1 MSSETVLSV
10 KSLSKVYRIYRNP
23 IDRIRELYS
32 IRRRVYHDKFSALED
47 INFDVFRGETV
58 GIIGPNGS
66 GKSTLLEIVAGTLSP
81 TTGSVEKAGTVAAL
95 LELGAGFNPAFSGRD
110 NVYLNAS
117 ILGIPK
123 QQVEENF
130 ADILAFADIGEFI
143 DHPVRRIRAACMYD
157 LHSLPQ
163 SALIPIFSLLM
174 RLLQLATFGFNE
186 NVSDDFRRCRMMG
199 KRFCSYPTQSTW
211 FRLTAPE
218 QYS

>member
-32 IRRRVYHDKFSALED
+32 IRRRIYHDKFSALED

-143 DHPVRRIRAACMYD
+143 DHPVSTYSSGMYV
-157 LHSLPQ
+157 
-163 SALIPIFSLLM
+163 
-174 RLLQLATFGFNE
+174 RLAFATAI
-186 NVSDDFRRCRMMG
+186 
-199 KRFCSYPTQSTW
+199 STED
-211 FRLTAPE
+211 RK
-218 QYS
+218 SVV